1 MADLRIALVGAGFW
15 ARYQL
20 AAWREVP
27 GVRCVAVCDL
37 DQEKA
42 RSVAETAGITLTYTD
57 AEEMLDR
64 ERPDL
69 LDIVTNA
76 AGHAALVR
84 LAARKRVP
92 VVCQKPMAVT
102 LGECTELVDLC
113 RQAGVPFAIHE
124 NWRWQAPLRRVKEL
138 ITEGAVGTPFRCRI
152 DVISG
157 FDVFANQPYL
167 KDQPEFIVGDM
178 GCHLFDLARSYFGEA
193 QRIFCQSMR
202 VHRDIRGEDAATVV
216 LTMNGGRTTV
226 TVNMA
231 FAGTPLEQE
240 CFPQT
245 AVFVEGDRGS
255 IEVAPELLGA
265 AHDGRGYA
273 RSPRAAAKLPL
284 GESRLRRGSQQHR
297 LLPRG
302 HHSGPPRWRPPRDER
317 LGESS
322 NHASGVRG
330 LRVGPR
336 GTGDR
341 HRSFPSVVDESA
353 IITIGTRLRRHD
365 CPCMPSASTSGSPS
379 ISSERGL
386 ANRSGC
392 SPRRSA

>member
-1 MADLRIALVGAGFW
+1 
-15 ARYQL
+15 
-20 AAWREVP
+20 
-27 GVRCVAVCDL
+27 
-37 DQEKA
+37 
-42 RSVAETAGITLTYTD
+42 
-57 AEEMLDR
+57 MLDR

-69 LDIVTNA
+69 LDIVTNP

-84 LAARKRVP
+84 LAARKGVP

-102 LGECTELVDLC
+102 LGECIELVDLC

-193 QRIFCQSMR
+193 QRILLPDHAR
-202 VHRDIRGEDAATVV
+202 APDIRGEDAATVV

-231 FAGTPLEQE
+231 FAGTPLEHE

-245 AVFVEGDRGS
+245 VVFVEGDRGS
-255 IEVAPELLGA
+255 IEVAPNFWVRLTTAEGTL
-265 AHDGRGYA
+265 A
-273 RSPRAAAKLPL
+273 RRV
-284 GESRLRRGSQQHR
+284 
-297 LLPRG
+297 
-302 HHSGPPRWRPPRDER
+302 PPRNYSWANPDYAVVHSSIVACHEDIIRGIRGGTLAETNASDNLQTIR
-317 LGESS
+317 LVFAAYES
-322 NHASGVRG
+322 AR
-330 LRVGPR
+330 R
-336 GTGDR
+336 GTGNR
-341 HRSFPSVVDESA
+341 HRSLPSAVDEFRDRYNCRALDRVGVYAVCSRQNDD
-353 IITIGTRLRRHD
+353 GRSL
-365 CPCMPSASTSGSPS
+365 TSVTAESPLLS
-379 ISSERGL
+379 IQTCESM
-386 ANRSGC
+386 NRS
-392 SPRRSA
+392 SAGLNRQQIHN